1 MTWIKPKWSNQIPD
15 GDYEIR
21 VGDSDGFIRCDSYL
35 EYFLGEGTY
44 QVARKLNNTKT
55 IELNVFTLDENALDR
70 IDKSRRPHIF
80 GDIAAT
86 ANEPFI
92 LDIDLD
98 FFSTDNPFKAMYAA
112 CGTYELLKPIF
123 RGDFFEQSFDGSST
137 EDELLAFTA
146 KRSHYIDCLEKV
158 FQQLEENVD
167 VAVITFA
174 ECLHPVKEK
183 VLALIGHIQKANGS
197 SNISWK
203 TYFDAGCTLD
213 SNELPAYISTLEQ
226 IAELIILFKQFL
238 LQLADLPSLITIS
251 RSSDDDYCPPDQ
263 VDHIQKEVLKVIADV
278 YGDKVSEKPILH
290 YNDDQWAL

>member
-15 GDYEIR
+15 GDYQMR

-44 QVARKLNNTKT
+44 QVARKLNNVKT
-55 IELNVFTLDENALDR
+55 IDLNVFTLDENALDR
-70 IDKSRRPHIF
+70 IDKNRRHRIF
-80 GDIAAT
+80 GDGTAT

-98 FFSTDNPFKAMYAA
+98 FFSTDNPFKAMYTA

-123 RGDFFEQSFDGSST
+123 RADFFEQPFNRSST
-137 EDELLAFTA
+137 EDELLSFTT
-146 KRSHYIDCLEKV
+146 KRSHYIDCLEKI

-167 VAVITFA
+167 VAVLTFA

-183 VLALIGHIQKANGS
+183 LLALISHIQQANGS
-197 SNISWK
+197 SKISWK

-213 SNELPAYISTLEQ
+213 SNELPAHISTHEQ
-226 IAELIILFKQFL
+226 IAELLILFKQFL
-238 LQLADLPSLITIS
+238 RQLTDFPSLITIS
-251 RSSDDDYCPPDQ
+251 RSSDDDYCPPHQ
-263 VDHIQKEVLKVIADV
+263 VDHIQEEVLKAIADV
-278 YGDKVSEKPILH
+278 YGDKVCGKPILH
-290 YNDDQWAL
+290 YNDEQWTL